1 MIQRGKPY
9 PGNRYEGII
18 EIKKMRD
25 KYKDNPMTYTD
36 LMAVMAEFHAG
47 RVTRN
52 IMITAIALWQRPVE
66 CAALENKRAAV
77 EAVIR

>member
-1 MIQRGKPY
+1 MNY
-9 PGNRYEGII
+9 S
-18 EIKKMRD
+18 
-25 KYKDNPMTYTD
+25 D

>member
-1 MIQRGKPY
+1 
-9 PGNRYEGII
+9 
-18 EIKKMRD
+18 
-25 KYKDNPMTYTD
+25 MTYTD

-52 IMITAIALWQRPVE
+52 IMVAAIALWQRPVE
-66 CAALENKRAAV
+66 CARPFGEDTVRAAV

>member
-1 MIQRGKPY
+1 
-9 PGNRYEGII
+9 
-18 EIKKMRD
+18 
-25 KYKDNPMTYTD
+25 MTYTD

-52 IMITAIALWQRPVE
+52 IMVAAIALWQRPVE